1 MIYLIT
7 MGPNGKS
14 MSVRTAQEEPEELE
28 SGVVVYDSGEEELGF
43 MRFKT
48 EDGDVVP
55 MTQEDIDAEIAEMA
69 VPAAAMSNRMKRN
82 QLLLDTDWTMVTD
95 SALSDEDQA
104 AYTTYRA
111 ALRDIT
117 DHANWPMLEEGDW
130 PTAP

>member
-7 MGPNGKS
+7 MGPDGKS

-28 SGVVVYDSGEEELGF
+28 NGVVVYDSGEEEVDV

-48 EDGDVVP
+48 QDGEVIP
-55 MTQEDIDAEIAEMA
+55 MTREDIDAEIAEMA
-69 VPAAAMSNRMKRN
+69 IPAAAMSNRMKRN
-82 QLLLDTDWTMVTD
+82 QLLSDTDWTMVTD
-95 SALSDEDQA
+95 SALSDDDQA

-117 DHANWPMLEEGDW
+117 AHDNWPMLEEGDW